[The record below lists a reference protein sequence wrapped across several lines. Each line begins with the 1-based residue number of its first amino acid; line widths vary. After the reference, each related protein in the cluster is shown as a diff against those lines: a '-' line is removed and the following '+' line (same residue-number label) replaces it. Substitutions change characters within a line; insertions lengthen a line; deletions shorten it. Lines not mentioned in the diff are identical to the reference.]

1 MLLWLMIIAGVIFL
15 DQLTKWLT
23 VINLEYIPYPGI
35 PDTFPIIKDVFHFT
49 HTRNPGMAFGM
60 LGEENQRWIFM
71 TVSTIA
77 IVAMFIYLWINRK
90 GSKLMCVAFSF
101 IIGGGI
107 GNMIDR
113 CFLGYVT
120 DFIDFRIINFAIFN
134 IADSFVCI
142 GVGMF
147 ALYII
152 LDEIKQSK
160 LRKEEALNAENQEE
174 SEKAEVEDSTE
185 EIGYEEVNVEADN

>member
-1 MLLWLMIIAGVIFL
+1 MLLWLMIIAGVVFF

-23 VINLEYIPYPGI
+23 VINLEYREWPLE

-60 LGEENQRWIFM
+60 LGEANQRWIFM
-71 TVSTIA
+71 SVSVVA
-77 IVAMFIYLWINRK
+77 IIGMFIYLWFNRK

-160 LRKEEALNAENQEE
+160 LKKEAILVSDEVSEETVEVEETVEEAN
-174 SEKAEVEDSTE
+174 
-185 EIGYEEVNVEADN
+185 YEENDAQADN